1 MFVLEWQVT
10 HRSLCVDTRNVSRS
24 RDFISSYYV
33 VHVHVCVCDVMY
45 VYAQV
50 WVHMCLNAPGDQR
63 LTLIVTLL
71 AVDILFL
78 RQGFSVNL
86 ELTVQLDS
94 ANFRSVL
101 APSSLLFSH
110 TGIIDISTVC
120 SFYIG
125 VEDLNTWQALYQ
137 LSHLPSCTSN
147 YALCISFWHLG
158 YQPVLYSWAVC
169 MCVCVFM
176 CPIGLKSARHDLL
189 RFGSWQNSIHYS
201 WLVCMR

>member
-1 MFVLEWQVT
+1 MCLW
-10 HRSLCVDTRNVSRS
+10 C
-24 RDFISSYYV
+24 
-33 VHVHVCVCDVMY
+33 HVCVCAGVSAHVFECTWRSEVDID
-45 VYAQV
+45 
-50 WVHMCLNAPGDQR
+50 CLLCSR
-63 LTLIVTLL
+63 F
-71 AVDILFL
+71 DILFL